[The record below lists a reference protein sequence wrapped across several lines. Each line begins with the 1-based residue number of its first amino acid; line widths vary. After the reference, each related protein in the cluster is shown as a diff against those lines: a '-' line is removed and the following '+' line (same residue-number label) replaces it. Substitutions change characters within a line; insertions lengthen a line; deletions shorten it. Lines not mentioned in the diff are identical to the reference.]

1 MKKKLIKKCE
11 LLDSVINRFKKDK
24 NVHEL
29 NFTNLPLKLR
39 FNAARD
45 RGSWLLVFRKSV
57 EVVGHNGEV
66 STKRKEVWRKVG
78 SWPLLS
84 AKNMKEQLPA
94 ISANVAAGQNLKTV
108 NADHFETVG
117 ELLTWYYNRNEEN
130 NTISPERQTQIRC
143 AINKQLMPLL
153 GTLPVRAVSK
163 INVEEKMLWVLQR
176 DKYAI
181 ASIKAYFNILKAAF
195 ERANELGMIS
205 YNPML
210 EIRFKNSFPKG
221 IPTKDGKLKPGRIPE
236 LMKLTEGE
244 PSIAK
249 TLVYMMLSHSTRQGE
264 TRLARWSH
272 IDLSNMTWYLPTE
285 NIKTKDHEH
294 TLPITD
300 EVFEYLKS
308 HRNFL
313 KSKGYEGDYIF
324 PSNLRDS
331 KCSPISKAT
340 ACRLIKAISNSEWT
354 SHDIRK
360 LASTTWTERSEDHLV
375 IKFLLN
381 HHIPNL
387 DRTYIQ
393 AYIEP
398 QKREVLTRWQA
409 FLTQEKN
416 KTIARW

>member
-11 LLDSVINRFKKDK
+11 LLDSVINRFKKDE

-45 RGSWLLVFRKSV
+45 KGSWFFVFSKKVQELNRDGVLV
-57 EVVGHNGEV
+57 EV
-66 STKRKEVWRKVG
+66 RKEFWRKVG
-78 SWPLLS
+78 SWPLLD
-84 AKNMKEQLPA
+84 AKKMKKQLPA
-94 ISANVAAGQNLKTV
+94 ISANVLAGQNVKTV
-108 NADHFETVG
+108 NADHFEVVG

-130 NTISPERQTQIRC
+130 NTISPERQTQIRST
-143 AINKQLMPLL
+143 IKKQLMPLL
-153 GTLPVRAVSK
+153 ETLPIKAVSK
-163 INVEEKMLWVLQR
+163 INIEEKMLWPLQR
-176 DKYAI
+176 DEYAI
-181 ASIKAYFNILKAAF
+181 ATIKAYFNILKAAF
-195 ERANELGMIS
+195 ECAYELGVIS

-221 IPTKDGKLKPGRIPE
+221 IPTKDGKLKPGHIPE
-236 LMKLTEGE
+236 LMELTGGE
-244 PSIAK
+244 PSLAK
-249 TLVYMMLSHSTRQGE
+249 TLIYMMLSHSTRQGE
-264 TRLARWSH
+264 TRKARWSH

-285 NIKTKDHEH
+285 NIKTKEHEH

-300 EVFEYLKS
+300 EVFKYLKL
-308 HRNFL
+308 HRDFL
-313 KSKGYEGDYIF
+313 KSKGYGGDYIF
-324 PSNLRDS
+324 PSNFRNP

-340 ACRLIKAISNSEWT
+340 ACRLIKAISSGEWT

-360 LASTTWTERSEDHLV
+360 LASTTWQAHGEDYL
-375 IKFLLN
+375 IRKFLLN

-387 DRTYIQ
+387 DKTYMQ
-393 AYIEP
+393 AVVEP

>member
-11 LLDSVINRFKKDK
+11 LLDSVINRFKKDES
-24 NVHEL
+24 VHEL

-153 GTLPVRAVSK
+153 GALPVRAVSK

-340 ACRLIKAISNSEWT
+340 ACRLIKAISHSEWT

>member
-1 MKKKLIKKCE
+1 MKKKLIKKCD
-11 LLDSVINRFKKDK
+11 LLDSVITRFQQDK

-29 NFTNLPLKLR
+29 NFSNLPLKLR
-39 FNAARD
+39 FNTARD
-45 RGSWLLVFRKSV
+45 KGSWFFVFSKKVQKLNRDGVLV
-57 EVVGHNGEV
+57 EV
-66 STKRKEVWRKVG
+66 RKEFWRKVG
-78 SWPLLS
+78 SWPLLD
-84 AKNMKEQLPA
+84 AKKMKEQLPA
-94 ISANVAAGQNLKTV
+94 ISANVLAGQNVKTV
-108 NADHFETVG
+108 SADHFETVG

-130 NTISPERQTQIRC
+130 NTISSERQTQIRST
-143 AINKQLMPLL
+143 IKKQLMPLL
-153 GTLPVRAVSK
+153 ETLPIKAVSK
-163 INVEEKMLWVLQR
+163 INIEEKMLWPLQR

-181 ASIKAYFNILKAAF
+181 ATIKAYFNILKAAF
-195 ERANELGMIS
+195 ECANELGMIS

-221 IPTKDGKLKPGRIPE
+221 VPTKDGKLKPGHIPE
-236 LMKLTEGE
+236 LMKLTDGE
-244 PSIAK
+244 PSLAK

-264 TRLARWSH
+264 TRKARWSH

-285 NIKTKDHEH
+285 NIKTKEHEH

-324 PSNLRDS
+324 PSNLRNP

-340 ACRLIKAISNSEWT
+340 ACRLIKAISSGEWT

-360 LASTTWTERSEDHLV
+360 LASTTWQAHGEDYL
-375 IKFLLN
+375 IRKFLLN

-387 DRTYIQ
+387 DKTYMQ
-393 AYIEP
+393 AVVEP
-398 QKREVLTRWQA
+398 QKREVLTRWQV